1 MKEIIIAEII
11 VDAGSPVKILVQ
23 ILPYGCNWV
32 EIC

>member
-11 VDAGSPVKILVQ
+11 VDAGSPVKIL
-23 ILPYGCNWV
+23 PYGCNWV